1 MSANNLLLTFVT
13 HPTNLLSN
21 TVLKD
26 LIGCWHADE
35 CACPAGLNVLID
47 GVAQCEHKVIVWVQA
62 CAAWFINRSIFSRIQ
77 QAGNFAIKQNK
88 NLLVLSKNEC
98 YKWI

>member
-1 MSANNLLLTFVT
+1 MSANNLLLT

-35 CACPAGLNVLID
+35 CACPAGLNVLIG
-47 GVAQCEHKVIVWVQA
+47 GVAQFAQLDLLI
-62 CAAWFINRSIFSRIQ
+62 SRFFLQ
-77 QAGNFAIKQNK
+77 NSTGGKFAI
-88 NLLVLSKNEC
+88 
-98 YKWI
+98 